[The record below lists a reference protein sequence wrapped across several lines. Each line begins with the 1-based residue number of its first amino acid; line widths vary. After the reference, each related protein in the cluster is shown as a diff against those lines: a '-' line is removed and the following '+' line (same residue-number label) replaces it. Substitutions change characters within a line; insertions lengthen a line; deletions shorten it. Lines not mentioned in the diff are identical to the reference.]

1 MSSFATEIQVV
12 TMMVDLAVVLVA
24 LRFSVHGLSSTNHRF
39 RVFHRADEFRNDLRK
54 SLMDVDNEQFAK

>member
-1 MSSFATEIQVV
+1 
-12 TMMVDLAVVLVA
+12 MVDLAVVLVA